1 MFGVEDKV
9 WYRQVVHLCLALCNP
24 MDCSPLE
31 PLSMESS
38 KQEYWS
44 GQPFTSPE
52 DLLNPGIEPGSSA
65 LQAGSLLSEPPG
77 KPQSLVDVSTKRP
90 GKQEV
95 QAVLLGDPEQ
105 VSSRLWVYVS
115 LSVNS
120 EAKTKKTN
128 EDIPAF
134 K

>member
-1 MFGVEDKV
+1 M
-9 WYRQVVHLCLALCNP
+9 
-24 MDCSPLE
+24 
-31 PLSMESS
+31 
-38 KQEYWS
+38 
-44 GQPFTSPE
+44 
-52 DLLNPGIEPGSSA
+52 
-65 LQAGSLLSEPPG
+65 QAGSLLSEPPR

-105 VSSRLWVYVS
+105 VYSRLWVYVS
-115 LSVNS
+115 ISVNS